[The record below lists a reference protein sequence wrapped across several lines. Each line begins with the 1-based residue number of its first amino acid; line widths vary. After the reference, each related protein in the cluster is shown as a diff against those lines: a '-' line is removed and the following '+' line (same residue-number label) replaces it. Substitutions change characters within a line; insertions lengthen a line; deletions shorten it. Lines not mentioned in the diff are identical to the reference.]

1 MALARATA
9 MHAIRCYDRMRDEI
23 EEAIAAL
30 SELETPAMAG
40 SVKRQVNTTR

>member
-1 MALARATA
+1 MEKIKMALARATA

-30 SELETPAMAG
+30 SELEG
-40 SVKRQVNTTR
+40 SHWGSL